1 MRIIKLAHIQ
11 AFAERHADAVAPLA
25 LWARDCKRATWKTH
39 ADVKA
44 YARSADYV
52 GNERWV
58 FNVGGNKYRLVVA
71 ICFRTGI
78 VLVKF
83 IGTHAEYDK
92 IDAATVDDFGGAL

>member
-1 MRIIKLAHIQ
+1 MRIIKLAHLQ
-11 AFAERHADAVAPLA
+11 DFAEKHADARMPLA
-25 LWARDCKRATWKTH
+25 LWVRDCRQAAWENH

-58 FNVGGNKYRLVVA
+58 FNVGGNKYRLVAA
-71 ICFRTGI
+71 ICFKTGV
-78 VLVKF
+78 VLIKF

-92 IDAATVDDFGGAL
+92 ISAAKVESFGGAK

>member
-1 MRIIKLAHIQ
+1 MRIIKLAHLQ
-11 AFAERHADAVAPLA
+11 DFAEKHADAKVPLA
-25 LWARDCKRATWKTH
+25 LWSRDCKQANWKTH

-58 FNVGGNKYRLVVA
+58 FNIGGNKYRLVVA
-71 ICFRTGI
+71 ICFKTGI

-92 IDAATVDDFGGAL
+92 INAATVDDFGGAL